1 MNDAAARPGL
11 WGKLRQMRTA
21 FVLLCLIA
29 AGALIGTVLPQ
40 GLPPEEYASRYGA
53 FAGGLV
59 VRLGLGHVHSA
70 VWFLLLIALLL
81 LSLAACS
88 GRLWREARARWRG
101 PGAEAAMQRLQS
113 PTHTTR
119 SPLAPEQ
126 ACAALAAVAGRHGL
140 RHVPLAADGA
150 PQVLYLVRHRASA
163 WGQMLAHYAVFLIA
177 LGALL
182 GSLPRLS
189 LDRQVMVPEGDTYH
203 ADDGALPFD
212 VRVDGFRVLRQPG
225 TDEVQNYVSQVVLLA
240 DGRELT
246 RGEVS
251 VNHPLRCRGVFISQV
266 SWTLGEARVSVS
278 RAGRTTPLAFPL
290 ARNADPAGGVWG
302 VPRESWA
309 AALPGE
315 RAALVATGFYADSA
329 DENGAAMGRDSEFLG
344 RPALHLTFVSIPQ
357 GDRAA
362 GQRRHNL
369 DEIGWL
375 LPGMSRPLPGGGDV
389 RFLGVTQVTGLGLRR
404 DSGLPLVWAGFIV
417 CLVGLTLIFY
427 LPLHRSVLSC
437 AADDAGGTTVRWA
450 TYGQG
455 PEAAPTGLWADML
468 QAVGA
473 YATEGAP
480 DA

>member
-1 MNDAAARPGL
+1 VNDAAARPGL

-329 DENGAAMGRDSEFLG
+329 DENGAGWSRCSSFPTARGRSAPPQPRRDRLAAPRHVPAAAGRGRRAVPGRHPGHGPGPAQGQRAAAGVGRLHRLPG
-344 RPALHLTFVSIPQ
+344 RPDTHLLP
-357 GDRAA
+357 AA
-362 GQRRHNL
+362 ASQCPVLRSRRRRRHH
-369 DEIGWL
+369 
-375 LPGMSRPLPGGGDV
+375 RPLGHLRPG
-389 RFLGVTQVTGLGLRR
+389 
-404 DSGLPLVWAGFIV
+404 P
-417 CLVGLTLIFY
+417 
-427 LPLHRSVLSC
+427 
-437 AADDAGGTTVRWA
+437 
-450 TYGQG
+450 
-455 PEAAPTGLWADML
+455 
-468 QAVGA
+468 
-473 YATEGAP
+473 
-480 DA
+480 